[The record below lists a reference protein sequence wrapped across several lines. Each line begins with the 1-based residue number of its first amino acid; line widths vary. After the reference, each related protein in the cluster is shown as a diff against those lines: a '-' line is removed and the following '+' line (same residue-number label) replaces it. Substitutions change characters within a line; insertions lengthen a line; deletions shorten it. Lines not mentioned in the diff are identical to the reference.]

1 MFSDGLKTNKLPA
14 VEKPDSACSRLLYG
28 RNIHRP
34 FTEFLIPNLPL
45 NVISAYTGMTTRKSF
60 IKQ

>member
-1 MFSDGLKTNKLPA
+1 MFSDGLNTNKLPA
-14 VEKPDSACSRLLYG
+14 VEKSDSAYSRLWYG
-28 RNIHRP
+28 RDIHRP

-45 NVISAYTGMTTRKSF
+45 NVISAYTGITAWKSF